1 MVKFTHIIRG
11 KKDNGQEVHT
21 LNSKNSAYRLL
32 TLIALSGECSMEIVS
47 HMQMGQ
53 SYGEK
58 LITRLKDEKYIK
70 THYKDRLRGYR
81 LTSKGK
87 KMLIQKNPDR
97 FLFYLSGN
105 TDTNRPRSDFTRR
118 LRLQQSSVVYAMM
131 QNAEISIFR
140 DKKPALFQQER
151 CEKNQKLPLPVF
163 YHAREIKELGNE
175 AIKINNS
182 RMMGVLLAEECAYV
196 VFYTGE
202 YLMKWE
208 RQTELRV
215 KSMLQYHISR
225 GLLSRQEVI
234 SGYLP
239 DTPVKALFIGKDMD
253 TSVKILQSRGGTMK
267 SCFCL
272 DASFDF
278 FHYIPENSAGETILK
293 LLCRPKLRSMLKNLL
308 MSDLMPPTE
317 QLGLEHD
324 AIKDGEPVLFAYEYD
339 LLKISRFATALALHG
354 ITGNLVCFDFQKEA
368 LEKYFCD
375 CVTIDT
381 IDLGKFEGR
390 FLT

>member
-1 MVKFTHIIRG
+1 M
-11 KKDNGQEVHT
+11 
-21 LNSKNSAYRLL
+21 NSKNSAYRLL
-32 TLIALSGECSMEIVS
+32 TLVALSGECSTEIVS

-58 LITRLKDEKYIK
+58 LIARLKDEKYIK

-81 LTSKGK
+81 LTNKGK
-87 KMLIQKNPDR
+87 KLLLQKNPDR
-97 FLFYLSGN
+97 FLFYLNGN
-105 TDTNRPRSDFTRR
+105 TDTNRPRSDFARR
-118 LRLQQSSVVYAMM
+118 LRLQQSSLVYAMM
-131 QNAEISIFR
+131 QNAGICMFR
-140 DKKPALFQQER
+140 DKKPALFQQDGYET
-151 CEKNQKLPLPVF
+151 NQELLLPVF
-163 YHAREIKELGNE
+163 YQAREIKELGTE
-175 AIKINNS
+175 AVKINNS
-182 RMMGVLLAEECAYV
+182 RMMGVLLSDACIYV
-196 VFYTGE
+196 VFYTGD

-225 GLLSRQEVI
+225 GRLSKMDI
-234 SGYLP
+234 TPGYLP

-253 TSVKILQSRGGTMK
+253 TAVKMLESRGGKQK

-272 DASFDF
+272 DPSFDY

-308 MSDLMPPTE
+308 MSDLLPPME

-324 AIKDGEPVLFAYEYD
+324 AIKEGKPVLFAYEFD
-339 LLKISRFATALALHG
+339 LMKINRFATALEFHG
-354 ITGNLVCFDFQKEA
+354 ITGNLVCFDFQKAA
-368 LEKYFCD
+368 LEKYFGS